1 MALTFEVEN
10 KIARI
15 GLNRPEALNALDVTT
30 LLQLSEAWDE
40 IANSDAIRVAL
51 LYSELPDVFC
61 SGIDL
66 NWRIVA
72 EKPLA

>member
-40 IANSDAIRVAL
+40 IANSDAIRVGRRVERAFVL
-51 LYSELPDVFC
+51 
-61 SGIDL
+61 G
-66 NWRIVA
+66 R
-72 EKPLA
+72 

>member
-40 IANSDAIRVAL
+40 IANSNAIRVAL
-51 LYSELPDVFC
+51 LYSELPDVF
-61 SGIDL
+61 
-66 NWRIVA
+66 
-72 EKPLA
+72 